1 MCNEEREMLELFQL
15 LKSAKCYYYKDVVS
29 QKKSYERY
37 VEDFVNRNTYIDCD
51 MAVCKNIHRMNL
63 NIVNGILSKQKELV
77 KEFVFEKEFYY
88 ETFESLMR
96 IYNGKT
102 DPPTLLSGSRQT
114 IPLSF
119 GCSFTRQQIVHIA
132 NCAREN
138 YLFCISDL
146 TEQHIE
152 DLFSCRFGFQIRV
165 RNIRLLATLFDCLL
179 EMSLIDSN
187 WKSTLHKGCFLLNRN
202 GDNVISASNLSSSL
216 SAIKRIDC
224 AAKTRIRL
232 AISKLVSTE

>member
-15 LKSAKCYYYKDVVS
+15 LESAKCYYYKDVVS
-29 QKKSYERY
+29 QKKSYGRF

-51 MAVCKNIHRMNL
+51 MTVCRNVHRMNL
-63 NIVNGILSKQKELV
+63 NIVNGILTRHQELAN
-77 KEFVFEKEFYY
+77 EFLFEREFSYGA
-88 ETFESLMR
+88 FESLMGT
-96 IYNGKT
+96 YNRRT
-102 DPPTLLSGSRQT
+102 APPTLSSDSRQT
-114 IPLSF
+114 IPLSL

-152 DLFSCRFGFQIRV
+152 DLFNCRLGFQIRV
-165 RNIRLLATLFDCLL
+165 KNIRLLALLFDCLL

-202 GDNVISASNLSSSL
+202 GAKVVSASNLSSSL

-224 AAKTRIRL
+224 TSKTRIRL
-232 AISKLVSTE
+232 AISKLVSIE